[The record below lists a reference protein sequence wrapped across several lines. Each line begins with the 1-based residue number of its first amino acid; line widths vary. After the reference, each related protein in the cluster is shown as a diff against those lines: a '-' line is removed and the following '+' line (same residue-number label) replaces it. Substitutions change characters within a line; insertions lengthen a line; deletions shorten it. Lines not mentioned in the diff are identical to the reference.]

1 MGICLRIFL
10 VNDDDSIQR
19 LALARY
25 DRLLERDP
33 KERLPQFA
41 GKRVR
46 YALAVVD
53 LVDREPVEI
62 LRIQYSYLSFDSK
75 GRIDPA
81 EGEREA
87 RLLLEI
93 LPTEPIVRY
102 PWDFVEPKRSL
113 PKKCHDDEHK
123 WMATPDIEAAIVE
136 AIFGLN

>member
-1 MGICLRIFL
+1 MGISLRIFL

-19 LALARY
+19 LALSRY

-33 KERLPQFA
+33 KERLPQYA
-41 GKRVR
+41 GERVR

-62 LRIQYSYLSFDSK
+62 LRIQYSYLSSDSE

-93 LPTEPIVRY
+93 FPPEPIIRY
-102 PWDFVEPKRSL
+102 PWDFVEPKRCL

-123 WMATPDIEAAIVE
+123 WMPMPEIETAIID
-136 AIFGLN
+136 AIFG

>member
-1 MGICLRIFL
+1 MGIGIRIFV
-10 VNDDDSIQR
+10 VNDDDSIKR

-33 KERLPQFA
+33 KERLTEYT

-46 YALAVVD
+46 YALVVVD
-53 LVDREPVEI
+53 LVDREPAEI
-62 LRIQYSYLSFDSK
+62 LRIQYSYLSFDSE

-93 LPTEPIVRY
+93 LPPEPIIRY
-102 PWDFVEPKRSL
+102 PWDVVEPKRSL
-113 PKKCHDDEHK
+113 PKKHHDDEHK
-123 WMATPDIEAAIVE
+123 WMPMPEIETAIMDT
-136 AIFGLN
+136 IFV

>member
-1 MGICLRIFL
+1 MGIGIRIFV
-10 VNDDDSIQR
+10 VNDDDSIKR

-33 KERLPQFA
+33 KERLPQYA

-62 LRIQYSYLSFDSK
+62 LRIQYSYLSFDSE
-75 GRIDPA
+75 GCIDPV

-93 LPTEPIVRY
+93 LPPEPIIRY
-102 PWDFVEPKRSL
+102 PRSEERRVGKECRSRWS
-113 PKKCHDDEHK
+113 PYH
-123 WMATPDIEAAIVE
+123 
-136 AIFGLN
+136 

>member
-1 MGICLRIFL
+1 LGIGIRIFI
-10 VNDDDSIQR
+10 VNDDDSIKP

-25 DRLLERDP
+25 DRLLQRDP
-33 KERLPQFA
+33 NEQLTEYT

-46 YALAVVD
+46 YALVVVD

-62 LRIQYSYLSFDSK
+62 LRIQYSYLSFDSE

-93 LPTEPIVRY
+93 LPPEPIIRY
-102 PWDFVEPKRSL
+102 PLDIVEPKRSL

-136 AIFGLN
+136 AIFG

>member
-1 MGICLRIFL
+1 MGIGIRIFV
-10 VNDDDSIQR
+10 VNDDDSIKR

-33 KERLPQFA
+33 KERFSQYA
-41 GKRVR
+41 RKRVR
-46 YALAVVD
+46 YALVIVD

-62 LRIQYSYLSFDSK
+62 LRIQYSYLSFDSE

-93 LPTEPIVRY
+93 LPPEPIIRY
-102 PWDFVEPKRSL
+102 PWDVVEPKRSL

-136 AIFGLN
+136 AIFG

>member
-1 MGICLRIFL
+1 MGISLRIFL

-33 KERLPQFA
+33 KERLPQYA
-41 GKRVR
+41 DKRVR

-62 LRIQYSYLSFDSK
+62 LRIQYSYLSFDSE
-75 GRIDPA
+75 GRIDLS
-81 EGEREA
+81 EGKREA

-93 LPTEPIVRY
+93 LPPEPIIRY
-102 PWDFVEPKRSL
+102 PWDVVEPKRGL
-113 PKKCHDDEHK
+113 P
-123 WMATPDIEAAIVE
+123 
-136 AIFGLN
+136 

>member
-1 MGICLRIFL
+1 LGIGIRIFV
-10 VNDDDSIQR
+10 VNDHDSIKR
-19 LALARY
+19 FALARY

-33 KERLPQFA
+33 KERLTGYA
-41 GKRVR
+41 GKCVR
-46 YALAVVD
+46 YALVVVD
-53 LVDREPVEI
+53 LVDREPTEI
-62 LRIQYSYLSFDSK
+62 LRIQYSYLSFDSE

-93 LPTEPIVRY
+93 LPPEPIIRY
-102 PWDFVEPKRSL
+102 PLDFIEPKRSL

-136 AIFGLN
+136 AIFG